1 MLTTKEQAELMA
13 TVPFTSSSVHHGK
26 EGTDLFSEDGKKI
39 SPLADEVRRK
49 PALVKRI
56 SIFGLGYVG
65 AVSLAC
71 LARDGHRVIGV
82 DIDPVKLDLIRSRKS
97 PILEEGIQELMR
109 DVVESGR
116 VSVTHDAAQAL
127 RDTELSFVCV
137 GTPSAPNG
145 SQDLNAILR
154 LAEQLGEALRTKREF
169 HTFVI
174 RSTVQPG
181 TVEEKIEPI
190 LERASG
196 KKSGVDFGLCFQP
209 EFLREGSS
217 IRDYDHPPYTIVGG
231 NCEAAVNAVREVFQ
245 HLDAKFM
252 VTNIRVAEALKMSC
266 NAFHALKITFA
277 NEIGRVSQAL
287 GIDSHEVMRLVCADQ
302 RLNISPAYLKPG
314 FAFGGSC
321 LPKDL
326 RALTNIAKQHDLS
339 LPMLSSLLDSNRVHI
354 DHAVEKILKLGR
366 PRVGMLGLSFKTGT
380 DDLRESPL
388 VLVAKRLLGEGCEL
402 RIFDPEVQLSRLL
415 GANRS
420 YIDAHIPHLKS
431 LMCPSMAEMLD
442 PSEVILVGLQ
452 QGALNDALQARVRPD
467 HYVIDLVNLPNRDLL
482 KCRYEGICW

>member
-1 MLTTKEQAELMA
+1 VLTTDRGLEGRQEARQGIVGTVELGESA
-13 TVPFTSSSVHHGK
+13 
-26 EGTDLFSEDGKKI
+26 L
-39 SPLADEVRRK
+39 DERRDRARK
-49 PALVKRI
+49 AVAIKRI

-71 LARDGHRVIGV
+71 LARDGHRVTGV
-82 DIDPVKLDLIRSRKS
+82 DIDATKLELIRSRKS

-109 DVVESGR
+109 DVVDSGR
-116 VSVTHDAAQAL
+116 VTVTNDAATAI

-137 GTPSAPNG
+137 GTPSAANG
-145 SQDLNAILR
+145 SQDLTAILR
-154 LAEQLGEALRTKREF
+154 LAEQIGAALASKQEF
-169 HTFVI
+169 HTLVI

-181 TVEEKIEPI
+181 TVEEQIEPI

-231 NCEAAVNAVREVFQ
+231 NCEQAVNVVREVFQ
-245 HLDAKFM
+245 HLEGRFM
-252 VTNIRVAEALKMSC
+252 VTSIRVAEALKMSC

-287 GIDSHEVMRLVCADQ
+287 GIDSHEVMRLVCADT

-326 RALTNIAKQHDLS
+326 RALTTIARRHDLV
-339 LPMLSSLLDSNRVHI
+339 LPMLSSLLPSNRVHI
-354 DHAVEKILKLGR
+354 DHAVDKILRLGR
-366 PRVGMLGLSFKTGT
+366 PKVGMLGLSFKTGT

-388 VLVAKRLLGEGCEL
+388 VMVAKRLIGEGCEL
-402 RIFDPEVQLSRLL
+402 RIFDPEVHLSRLI

-420 YIDAHIPHLKS
+420 YIEANIPHIAS
-431 LMCPSMAEMLD
+431 LLCAKIDDMID
-442 PSEVILVGLQ
+442 PSDVILVGLQ
-452 QGALNDALQARVRPD
+452 QSALNDALQARVRPEQ
-467 HYVIDLVNLPNRDLL
+467 HLIDLVNLPNRDLL
-482 KCRYEGICW
+482 RCRYEGACW